1 MPTAGPTDRLHGT
14 VPGGWEQWQ
23 DNGVL
28 AVREPA
34 EDRQSRH
41 LAVGHGFTCYSGP
54 PCPATRPWPQ
64 EALVNPVDGVG
75 TARLPWFPLAWKH
88 TAAWRH
94 APAKR
99 TCKQWPCRRG
109 PPAAPVGHM
118 HAASDSSRDRPPDR
132 PIDRRPPARPFR
144 LAPGTCSPRFRNLR
158 GTLFPE
164 RLGLQKRPKGVWP
177 ACDSRVR
184 GESFRIGPRV
194 SGFGRPPPSEVRG
207 CSGKPRA
214 HPLDVFGRPTKT
226 APDCGRQRAVR
237 HDRTQ
242 REFEGHTSQTSYIN
256 PLKA

>member
-132 PIDRRPPARPFR
+132 QTD
-144 LAPGTCSPRFRNLR
+144 
-158 GTLFPE
+158 
-164 RLGLQKRPKGVWP
+164 
-177 ACDSRVR
+177 
-184 GESFRIGPRV
+184 
-194 SGFGRPPPSEVRG
+194 RPPPVSPCPRNLLASLQESARNSVSRTMGIPIGVRARKRRFPF
-207 CSGKPRA
+207 CIRLRWKQRRRPVCMNSYCCIFVFWANAKPK
-214 HPLDVFGRPTKT
+214 DYTPTEKDS
-226 APDCGRQRAVR
+226 PD
-237 HDRTQ
+237 
-242 REFEGHTSQTSYIN
+242 
-256 PLKA
+256 